1 MCSQVG
7 PVAAFKT
14 AAIVDCLPKTRSGK
28 TLRGVVKAVA
38 DGTPYTLPGTIE
50 DPAAVDSVRAA
61 LRTIGY
67 PRDAL

>member
-1 MCSQVG
+1 MSQT
-7 PVAAFKT
+7 PVNKE
-14 AAIVDCLPKTRSGK
+14 K
-28 TLRGVVKAVA
+28 LRGVVKAVA